1 MTLFPVLV
9 HIINRFLS
17 VASLSVLVGN
27 TCTMSEYNRLK
38 STLLNLQPKL
48 QNLGQQDRQ
57 RDMEE
62 KRTLVDAMF
71 KYLDVDRDGW
81 LVGDELEKVGE
92 DKKKKSE
99 HEYVLATGLS
109 CVAHLV
115 EHPISI
121 PQIISISIAPKNCSP
136 VLIRVRD
143 CFCLTISINYINP
156 TFQLGKTLIF

>member
-1 MTLFPVLV
+1 MPLFPVLAHRIEV
-9 HIINRFLS
+9 NGFLS

-38 STLLNLQPKL
+38 STLLNLQPNL

-92 DKKKKSE
+92 DNKKKKS
-99 HEYVLATGLS
+99 
-109 CVAHLV
+109 
-115 EHPISI
+115 
-121 PQIISISIAPKNCSP
+121 
-136 VLIRVRD
+136 
-143 CFCLTISINYINP
+143 
-156 TFQLGKTLIF
+156 